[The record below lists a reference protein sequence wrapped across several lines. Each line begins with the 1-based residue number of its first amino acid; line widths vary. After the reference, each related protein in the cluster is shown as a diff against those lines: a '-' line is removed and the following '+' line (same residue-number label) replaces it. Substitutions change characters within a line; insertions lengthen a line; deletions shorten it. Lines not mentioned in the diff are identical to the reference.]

1 MEENLEE
8 NPHTEKQEESAKKNE
23 EPGDWKT
30 IEEDPTKINI
40 DGNIGSLAGGFIDFI
55 KSTLSLRHGKY
66 DFEQVVAA
74 AKENVVFKGYN
85 VWILICSIIIASIG
99 LNMDSVAV
107 IIGAMLISPLM
118 GPIRGIG
125 FGVGMNDF
133 PLLISSVKNFGVMVG
148 ISLVT
153 SVIYFAISPI
163 DVENSQLLGR
173 TEPNFLD
180 AMIAFF
186 GGLAGIIAASNGKND
201 TVINGVA
208 IATALMPPLCTAGW
222 GIANGEWAYIAGAS
236 YLFLLNSLFICL
248 STIVLI
254 RYLHFP
260 KREYVSDRIERR
272 VQNYI
277 ILFLVLIL
285 IPSGYLFYR
294 MTKKSMFES
303 NAALFVEQVVKKTE
317 DNLMVSSNP
326 IFSMDTTILELSF
339 LNTYIDSTTVDTW
352 NRQKETYGLEDA
364 GLKIIQGDDFNVIAD
379 RKIKDAL
386 GLSRNQNELVNLLKE
401 KELRIENMQTE
412 FRQLEESSGHKLD
425 MDYILRGFKQEYSE
439 IKKIAINKSFGVDDK
454 NQMDTSYVITV
465 RFQPDI
471 PVEKQND
478 VKSKINRRFCFE
490 LKEKVK
496 IDLDSVKVINF

>member
-1 MEENLEE
+1 MEDNFEGDPNS
-8 NPHTEKQEESAKKNE
+8 EKKEDATQNNDDS
-23 EPGDWKT
+23 GDWKT

-40 DGNIGSLAGGFIDFI
+40 DGNIGNLAGGFLDFI

-74 AKENVVFKGYN
+74 AKENVVFEGYN

-153 SVIYFAISPI
+153 SVVYFAISPI

-248 STIVLI
+248 STIVLL

-260 KREYVSDRIERR
+260 KREYVSDKIERR

-277 ILFLVLIL
+277 IVFLVLIL
-285 IPSGYLFYR
+285 LPSGYLFYR
-294 MTKKSMFES
+294 MTKKSIFES
-303 NAALFVEQVVKKTE
+303 NAKLFVEQVVKKTE
-317 DNLMVSSNP
+317 DNLIVNSNP
-326 IFSMDTTILELSF
+326 IFAMDTTILELSF
-339 LNTYIDSTTVDTW
+339 LNTYIDSTTVDIW

-386 GLSRNQNELVNLLKE
+386 GISRNQNELVNMLKE
-401 KELRIENMQTE
+401 KELRIESMQTE
-412 FRQLEESSGHKLD
+412 FRQLEEASGHKLD
-425 MDYILRGFKQEYSE
+425 MDYILRGFRQEYTE
-439 IKKIAINKSFGVDDK
+439 IKRIAVNKSFGVNEKD
-454 NQMDTSYVITV
+454 QLDTTYVIMV
-465 RFQPDI
+465 RFQPDTPI
-471 PVEKQND
+471 EKQND

-490 LKEKVK
+490 LEEKIK
-496 IDLDSVKVINF
+496 IKLDTVRVIDF